1 MLEQTL
7 DCNNDD
13 EGNVLFERLQNSG
26 YFRILID
33 RLVPHVRGLTGDAEI
48 VFCATSVR
56 SSRSVLLMRSAAAPS

>member
-1 MLEQTL
+1 
-7 DCNNDD
+7 
-13 EGNVLFERLQNSG
+13 
-26 YFRILID
+26 LID